1 MPEAGDF
8 LDATDEHTARV
19 VAEKR
24 LDKQKMD
31 EQKKAKVS
39 LDDIFSRI
47 QEGEMKDLNIVVKAD
62 VQGTIQA
69 LEQALTNIKNT
80 EVKVVIVH
88 SGVGTINESDVML
101 AVLPMPS
108 SLASTFVLMP
118 MRAKRRDRTGRYPD
132 LPRHL

>member
-1 MPEAGDF
+1 MPWSTTGVKKVKKAGPSTPVEVLGLNDVPEAGDF

-47 QEGEMKDLNIVVKAD
+47 QEGK
-62 VQGTIQA
+62 
-69 LEQALTNIKNT
+69 
-80 EVKVVIVH
+80 
-88 SGVGTINESDVML
+88 
-101 AVLPMPS
+101 
-108 SLASTFVLMP
+108 
-118 MRAKRRDRTGRYPD
+118 
-132 LPRHL
+132 